1 MPTARIL
8 FYAINGTG
16 LGHLSR
22 LLAIARQARELL
34 ACQGVESDFHFL
46 TTSEAAETAWDF
58 PVYKLP
64 SKTVAVGPAVTARQH
79 ASRCKLMISNIVAG
93 IRPDLLVMDTQ
104 PQGAYQEFVFL
115 RDYAKVALF
124 IDRRKDR
131 ELAAGKV
138 HQSHL
143 ALYDRILVPDE
154 AANAG
159 FYPIPREL
167 EARRRFI
174 GPVSGMRPN
183 ACLSIDAVRRVF
195 GALEG
200 QRLIYISAGGGGD
213 REAEHHL
220 NQLLDVVA
228 ADPAHLCVIGY
239 GPLFRGQRRYTRNTI
254 ALAETEAWRYF
265 RGWDAAFS
273 AGGYNSYQELLAAG
287 VPTCFF
293 AQQKGMDR
301 QEERLAEGAAKGW
314 HLVLPG
320 FDRHHIQHALQHL
333 LDGEQSQVI
342 RDQLAQRTLAQG
354 ALRGAVELL
363 ELQAFA
369 SPNSLDTAAL
379 YPAALTL
386 SDWQTHLDRPALAD
400 PLDFAKVWQWRL
412 WLVKTCGDR
421 IRRLDEAD
429 QARFVWQSRRAD
441 GDDRRDD
448 EMHWAAWITALC
460 DTLAF
465 EPGLMRKLLAR
476 LFKAC
481 PPERPFHLV
490 RGLFDQ
496 LEYHFDQTTLQTVL
510 RALLF
515 FENPR
520 TCLAAFNQLLAAAD
534 QEPPLPWDLHQPA
547 SWPIQL

>member
-64 SKTVAVGPAVTARQH
+64 SKTVAVGPAVSARQH

-115 RDYAKVALF
+115 RDYAKATLF

-131 ELAAGKV
+131 EQAAGKI

-154 AANAG
+154 PANAA

-183 ACLSIDAVRRVF
+183 ACLAVDAVRRVF
-195 GALEG
+195 GAAEG

-220 NQLLDVVA
+220 NQLLDVAA
-228 ADPAHLCVIGY
+228 ADPANLCIVGY

-301 QEERLAEGAAKGW
+301 QDERLAEGAAKGW
-314 HLVLPG
+314 HSVLAG
-320 FDRHHIQHALQHL
+320 FDPHLIQDALQQL
-333 LDGEQSQVI
+333 LDPDRSQAI
-342 RDQLAQRTLAQG
+342 RDRLAQRPLAGG

-369 SPNSLDTAAL
+369 APNSLDAAAL
-379 YPAALTL
+379 YPAARTL
-386 SDWQTHLDRPALAD
+386 SNWLSDRSRPVLATAPA
-400 PLDFAKVWQWRL
+400 FAKVWQWRA
-412 WLVKTCGDR
+412 WLMKTCVPPIGR
-421 IRRLDEAD
+421 FDEAD
-429 QARFVWQSRRAD
+429 QARLLWQTGKAAD
-441 GDDRRDD
+441 DDRLDD
-448 EMHWAAWITALC
+448 EMLWAVWITTLC
-460 DTLAF
+460 DNLAF
-465 EPGLMRKLLAR
+465 EPGFMRKLLAR

-481 PPERPFHLV
+481 PPDRPFHSI
-490 RGLFDQ
+490 RGLLDQ
-496 LEYHFDQTTLQTVL
+496 LGHHFDPTTQATIL
-510 RALLF
+510 RALLS

-520 TCLAAFNQLLAAAD
+520 TCLAALNQLLAAAD
-534 QEPPLPWDLHQPA
+534 QEPPHLWDFLQPA
-547 SWPIQL
+547 SWPIQS